1 MAQDPYKHKTF
12 VVKCKTTDT
21 IARVRAHMLYSLY
34 DMGRVQHQFRFRY
47 KGQYLRDP
55 YTMEECKIVDHA
67 VITMVPMAKRQES
80 LVDLQQRLMESTDD
94 LDPSHELDLGKGQ
107 TDEVMKALEKE
118 MKIFSRREKMLAGL
132 EGLLTAQMMLILL
145 AVFTHY
151 WYSIFWSGVS
161 WLYGYLRCPKY
172 SRVGGFTGIAG
183 LKRKQFCVVYGIM
196 SLINF
201 GVSLGLGIY
210 TALNLVSLQCL
221 SYPTELGTGC
231 THAEVYTAGF
241 YFLHALVMLC
251 SNVLTWI
258 ILHNFKYEVG
268 DLIEKALVLTRDI
281 EKVME
286 AARTGKVKERRT
298 AAYEMAT
305 MAASGDDNKF
315 RIVAEGGLEL
325 LIAMGLSTD
334 AATQEYSTEA
344 MAELLTV
351 PAIQDKF
358 VEMGGVRT
366 LTAVLHAH
374 DQRVVKEAATALS
387 YIVSDSE
394 ENKPAIVA
402 DHGLEDLC
410 HAARHGGKDVQ
421 SIVSGV
427 FLELAFN
434 PDIRAQMASLNS
446 PAQALV
452 HLCRSSDTDTQRFAL
467 QTLELLAIE
476 SSSTISAQEELL
488 DYLLSLPVH
497 TMDTRLY
504 LLAGK
509 ILLYFTETQETQ
521 GRTCFG
527 PPVAQDVSDP
537 HRRPV
542 HKHLYALPI
551 TRGLQ
556 AGLYSLIGP
565 QDDQAAG
572 LILGP
577 DPPLAF
583 CHPSR
588 PNNPNRQTP
597 SSQSCEHL
605 LDSDWLKNTLMHCEH
620 LLDSDRL
627 KDTLLQFFHRLKD
640 TLFQFSRTS
649 DLVLQKVTAKII
661 LALIDT
667 PHLLM
672 RAQHLGFQDIFLH
685 IRNNALDRDAWNMAD
700 QGLALMQ
707 SEHAHKAA
715 KGIMG
720 SQGSLKDKGR
730 GSFSSGRSQSTTSLD
745 KGARPS

>member
-1 MAQDPYKHKTF
+1 
-12 VVKCKTTDT
+12 
-21 IARVRAHMLYSLY
+21 MLYSLY

-183 LKRKQFCVVYGIM
+183 LKRRQFCVVYGIM

-251 SNVLTWI
+251 SNVLTWV

-509 ILLYFTETQETQ
+509 ILLYFTETQE
-521 GRTCFG
+521 
-527 PPVAQDVSDP
+527 
-537 HRRPV
+537 
-542 HKHLYALPI
+542 
-551 TRGLQ
+551 
-556 AGLYSLIGP
+556 
-565 QDDQAAG
+565 
-572 LILGP
+572 
-577 DPPLAF
+577 
-583 CHPSR
+583 
-588 PNNPNRQTP
+588 
-597 SSQSCEHL
+597 SCEHL
-605 LDSDWLKNTLMHCEH
+605 LDSD
-620 LLDSDRL
+620 
-627 KDTLLQFFHRLKD
+627 RLKD

>member
-1 MAQDPYKHKTF
+1 MLLYVQSKSFPHKTF

-94 LDPSHELDLGKGQ
+94 LDPAHELDLGKGQ
-107 TDEVMKALEKE
+107 TDEVMRALEKE
-118 MKIFSRREKMLAGL
+118 MKIFTGREKMLAGL

-151 WYSIFWSGVS
+151 WYSIFWCGLF

-201 GVSLGLGIY
+201 GISLGLGIY
-210 TALNLVSLQCL
+210 TAHNLMSLQCP

-231 THAEVYTAGF
+231 THAEVYTAGYF
-241 YFLHALVMLC
+241 FLHALVML
-251 SNVLTWI
+251 SSSILTWV

-268 DLIEKALVLTRDI
+268 DLIEKALVLTRDV
-281 EKVME
+281 EKVLE
-286 AARTGKVKERRT
+286 AARNGKVKERRT

-358 VEMGGVRT
+358 VEMGGIRT
-366 LTAVLHAH
+366 LTAVLHAK

-446 PAQALV
+446 PSQALV

-476 SSSTISAQEELL
+476 SSSTIAAQEELL
-488 DYLLSLPVH
+488 EYLLSLPVH

-509 ILLYFTETQETQ
+509 ILLYFTETHE
-521 GRTCFG
+521 
-527 PPVAQDVSDP
+527 S
-537 HRRPV
+537 
-542 HKHLYALPI
+542 
-551 TRGLQ
+551 
-556 AGLYSLIGP
+556 
-565 QDDQAAG
+565 
-572 LILGP
+572 
-577 DPPLAF
+577 
-583 CHPSR
+583 
-588 PNNPNRQTP
+588 
-597 SSQSCEHL
+597 
-605 LDSDWLKNTLMHCEH
+605 CEH

-627 KDTLLQFFHRLKD
+627 KDTLL
-640 TLFQFSRTS
+640 QFSRTS

-672 RAQHLGFQDIFLH
+672 RAKHLGFQDIFLH
-685 IRNNALDRDAWNMAD
+685 IRNHALDRDAWNMAD

-730 GSFSSGRSQSTTSLD
+730 GSFSSARSQSTASLD
-745 KGARPS
+745 RGARPS

>member
-1 MAQDPYKHKTF
+1 MLLYVQSKSFPHKTF

-80 LVDLQQRLMESTDD
+80 LVDLQQRLMESTED
-94 LDPSHELDLGKGQ
+94 LDPAHELDLGKGQ

-118 MKIFSRREKMLAGL
+118 MKIFKRREKMLAGL

-151 WYSIFWSGVS
+151 WYSIFWCGVF
-161 WLYGYLRCPKY
+161 WLFGYLRCPKY

-183 LKRKQFCVVYGIM
+183 LKRRQFCVVYGIM

-210 TALNLVSLQCL
+210 TALNLVSLQCV

-241 YFLHALVMLC
+241 YFLHALVMLG
-251 SNVLTWI
+251 SSILTWV

-268 DLIEKALVLTRDI
+268 DLIEKALVLTRDV

-394 ENKPAIVA
+394 ENKPTIVA

-421 SIVSGV
+421 SIISGV

-446 PAQALV
+446 PSQALV

-488 DYLLSLPVH
+488 EYLLSLPVH

-509 ILLYFTETQETQ
+509 ILLYYTETQE
-521 GRTCFG
+521 
-527 PPVAQDVSDP
+527 S
-537 HRRPV
+537 
-542 HKHLYALPI
+542 
-551 TRGLQ
+551 
-556 AGLYSLIGP
+556 
-565 QDDQAAG
+565 
-572 LILGP
+572 
-577 DPPLAF
+577 
-583 CHPSR
+583 
-588 PNNPNRQTP
+588 
-597 SSQSCEHL
+597 
-605 LDSDWLKNTLMHCEH
+605 CEH

-627 KDTLLQFFHRLKD
+627 KDTLLQF
-640 TLFQFSRTS
+640 SRTS
-649 DLVLQKVTAKII
+649 DLVLQKVTAKIV

-672 RAQHLGFQDIFLH
+672 RAKHLGFQDIFLH

-700 QGLALMQ
+700 QGLSLMQ

-730 GSFSSGRSQSTTSLD
+730 GSFSSGRSQSTASLD
-745 KGARPS
+745 RGARPS